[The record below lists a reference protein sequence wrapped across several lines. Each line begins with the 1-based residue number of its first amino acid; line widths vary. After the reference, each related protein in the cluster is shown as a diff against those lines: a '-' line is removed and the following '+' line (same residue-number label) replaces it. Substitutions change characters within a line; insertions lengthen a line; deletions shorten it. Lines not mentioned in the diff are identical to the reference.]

1 MIRLL
6 KRLRNKLLVHFCPI
20 EKPDRKKLG
29 KAGEAIACKYLKR
42 LGYVIIARNY
52 STRIGEID
60 IIAKDG
66 DTLVFVEVKTR
77 RSDAYGR
84 PEEAIN
90 AKKKRKLSRLAQLYI
105 KNKNLYNKKARFDV
119 VAILIGNDPA
129 FKNGFGK
136 RSIRLIKNAFY
147 VKE

>member
-1 MIRLL
+1 MS
-6 KRLRNKLLVHFCPI
+6 KLLFHSCPV
-20 EKPDRKKLG
+20 EKQDRKKLG

-42 LGYVIIARNY
+42 LGYIIIAKNY
-52 STRIGEID
+52 STKIGEID

-105 KNKNLYNKKARFDV
+105 KNKNLYDKKARFDV
-119 VAILIGNDPA
+119 VAILARSASA
-129 FKNGFGK
+129 FNNEFDKK
-136 RSIRLIKNAFY
+136 TIRLIKNAFY
-147 VKE
+147 VKD